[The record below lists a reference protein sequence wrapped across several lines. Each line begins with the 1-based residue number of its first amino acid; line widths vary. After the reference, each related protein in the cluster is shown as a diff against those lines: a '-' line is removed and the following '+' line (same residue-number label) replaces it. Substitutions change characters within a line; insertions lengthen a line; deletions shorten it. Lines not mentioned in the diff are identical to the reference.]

1 MIGLVAA
8 IGLCALALLMLVR
21 LFVGP
26 TLYDRALAAKALLAQ
41 GALLCAAAA
50 VIGGDTRGVDV
61 ALALV
66 LGALVLSV
74 AVLKFFR
81 AHSFQTPLARAGE
94 DV

>member
-1 MIGLVAA
+1 MIALIAA
-8 IGLCALALLMLVR
+8 IGLSVLALLTLVR
-21 LFVGP
+21 LFNGP
-26 TLYDRALAAKALLAQ
+26 TLYDRALAAKTLVVQ
-41 GALLCAAAA
+41 GALICAAAA
-50 VIGGDTRGVDV
+50 VAAGDTIGIDI

-66 LGALVLSV
+66 FGALVVSV

>member
-1 MIGLVAA
+1 MGAMSTWTRVMVAA
-8 IGLCALALLMLVR
+8 VC
-21 LFVGP
+21 
-26 TLYDRALAAKALLAQ
+26 
-41 GALLCAAAA
+41 
-50 VIGGDTRGVDV
+50 V

-81 AHSFQTPLARAGE
+81 THSFQTPLARAGE